1 MPVATT
7 RLPQEISDYLA
18 ARAKVTGES
27 VADLLRQA
35 VEQWVKG
42 QDAEELVRVQRELNR
57 EREKAMEELIKVH
70 KRIDQHPP
78 AEPKKDK
85 ATRPAAH
92 A

>member
-7 RLPQEISDYLA
+7 RLPQEISDYLT
-18 ARAKVTGES
+18 ARGKVTGES

-35 VEQWVKG
+35 VEQWVKA

-70 KRIDQHPP
+70 KRIDRKVSVKPEEAQEARPP
-78 AEPKKDK
+78 A
-85 ATRPAAH
+85 H